1 MFNFK
6 IKNNKLI
13 LTLIFVV
20 IGFIFLQIP
29 VNKLAGS
36 KVSFT
41 LFDIYAPITAVF
53 LGSVYGIIAVF
64 LIQGINLLSSGF
76 SNIDKGSIIRLFPTL
91 FAVLYFALANKSKSK
106 NYILFVP
113 LISMLAFNL
122 HPVGRTVWYY
132 SLFWFIP
139 LLVWP
144 LRKRFLFAR
153 ALGATFTAHSV
164 GGAVWIW
171 VIGLPAAV
179 WTSLIPIVA
188 MERLIFALG
197 ISASY
202 ILFNNIAAYLSSK
215 KIIKLTIPFEKE
227 YLIYKK

>member
-1 MFNFK
+1 MK
-6 IKNNKLI
+6 NKLI
-13 LTLIFVV
+13 LTLIFVA
-20 IGFIFLQIP
+20 IGFVFLQIP

-41 LFDIYAPITAVF
+41 LFDLYAPITAVF
-53 LGSVYGIIAVF
+53 LGSIYGIVAVF
-64 LIQGINLLSSGF
+64 LIQGINLLSSGLT
-76 SNIDKGSIIRLFPTL
+76 NIDKGSIIRLFPTL
-91 FAVLYFALANKSKSK
+91 FAVLYFALATKSKSK

-113 LISMLAFNL
+113 LISILAFNL

-139 LLVWP
+139 LLAWP
-144 LRKRFLFAR
+144 LRNRFLFAR

-171 VIGLPAAV
+171 AIGLPAAI

-202 ILFNNIAAYLSSK
+202 MLMNNLASYIGAKKWIPVGLYIDKKYLLFNK
-215 KIIKLTIPFEKE
+215 
-227 YLIYKK
+227 